1 MTLKFKA
8 WALSIVVLIS
18 LIGVMLVGLSTM
30 RDMSA
35 SDNQARIEQLLRS
48 TYLTIAQL
56 ENLAAS
62 GKLTDEQAKAIATQ
76 ILRENKYH
84 KSEYVYVT
92 DDKLNFVA
100 TPLDPQ
106 LHGTSFNEFKDAKG
120 GSVGAIAVAALEKS
134 GGALTSYLW
143 TSERDGSVVELLS
156 VAQKTPRWGWI
167 VGNGVSFAEADA
179 RFWSNARWQ
188 VLICLLVA
196 GVVGFFMITTVRQ
209 ILNDLGGEPA
219 DVLKLVQSVADGN
232 LQDTTQIGSASPQ
245 SIFGSVIRMRES
257 LRSVMSQLSQAVN
270 TLHHTSDDI
279 VSRAQDS
286 NRLIEAQGNAASRI
300 AHTAEVFAE
309 QTRSAEEQANTARQ
323 QSESATEISAKGLN
337 VLSSA
342 VKRFADIEQAVGDT
356 QSSIDDLAQRVTSI
370 SAVIA
375 VIRDVADQTNLLAL
389 NAAIEA
395 ARAGDMGR
403 GFAVVADE
411 VRKLAERTSSAT
423 QEIGL
428 TITAVQGSGQ
438 NAKTRMDEMVVQL
451 KEGIRQAKEGGEAV
465 KAIRQ
470 ETEATAAVVGQ
481 IGNSLSEQVT
491 SSLAIRND
499 VDEVAQSSS
508 GTMSA
513 AQGTVGAAQ
522 SIKVVSDQ
530 LASLVHKFKL

>member
-1 MTLKFKA
+1 
-8 WALSIVVLIS
+8 
-18 LIGVMLVGLSTM
+18 
-30 RDMSA
+30 
-35 SDNQARIEQLLRS
+35 
-48 TYLTIAQL
+48 
-56 ENLAAS
+56 
-62 GKLTDEQAKAIATQ
+62 
-76 ILRENKYH
+76 
-84 KSEYVYVT
+84 
-92 DDKLNFVA
+92 
-100 TPLDPQ
+100 
-106 LHGTSFNEFKDAKG
+106 
-120 GSVGAIAVAALEKS
+120 
-134 GGALTSYLW
+134 
-143 TSERDGSVVELLS
+143 
-156 VAQKTPRWGWI
+156 
-167 VGNGVSFAEADA
+167 
-179 RFWSNARWQ
+179 
-188 VLICLLVA
+188 
-196 GVVGFFMITTVRQ
+196 
-209 ILNDLGGEPA
+209 
-219 DVLKLVQSVADGN
+219 DGN

-257 LRSVMSQLSQAVN
+257 LRTVMSQLSQAVS

-300 AHTAEVFAE
+300 AHTAEVFAD
-309 QTRSAEEQANTARQ
+309 QTRAAEAQANTARQ

-481 IGNSLSEQVT
+481 IGNSLAEQVT
-491 SSLAIRND
+491 SSMAIRND

-522 SIKVVSDQ
+522 SIKVVSGQ
-530 LASLVHKFKL
+530 LASLVQKFKL

>member
-8 WALSIVVLIS
+8 WTLSIAVLIS

-48 TYLTIAQL
+48 TYLSIAQL

-62 GKLTDEQAKAIATQ
+62 GKLTDAQAKEIATQ

-92 DDKLNFVA
+92 DEKLNFVA

-120 GSVGAIAVAALEKS
+120 GSVGAIAVAALQKS
-134 GGALTSYLW
+134 GGALTSYPW
-143 TSERDGSVVELLS
+143 TSERDGKVVELLS

-188 VLICLLVA
+188 VIVCLIVA
-196 GVVGFFMITTVRQ
+196 GIVGFFMLTTVRR

-219 DVLKLVQSVADGN
+219 EVLKLVQSVADGN
-232 LQDTTQIGSASPQ
+232 LQDTTQIGSASPH

-257 LRSVMSQLSQAVN
+257 LRTVMSQLTQAVN

-300 AHTAEVFAE
+300 AHTAEVFAD
-309 QTRSAEEQANTARQ
+309 QTRAAEEQANTARQ

-481 IGNSLSEQVT
+481 IGNSLAEQVT
-491 SSLAIRND
+491 SSMAIRND

-522 SIKVVSDQ
+522 SIKVVSSQ
-530 LASLVHKFKL
+530 LASLVQKFKL

>member
-1 MTLKFKA
+1 MSLKLKA
-8 WALSIVVLIS
+8 WALSIGVLLS
-18 LIGVMLVGLSTM
+18 LIIVTFVGLNVM

-35 SDNQARIEQLLRS
+35 KDNRARIEQLMNS
-48 TYLTIAQL
+48 TYLGIVQL
-56 ENLAAS
+56 ENMAAS
-62 GKLTDEQAKAIATQ
+62 GKLSEEQAKAIATQ

-92 DDKLNFVA
+92 DEKLNFVA

-120 GSVGAIAVAALEKS
+120 GSVGALAVAALDKS
-134 GGALTSYLW
+134 GGALTEYPW
-143 TSERDGSVVELLS
+143 TSEREGKVVDLLS
-156 VAQKTPRWGWI
+156 VAQRTPRWGWI

-179 RFWSNARWQ
+179 RFWATAKWQ
-188 VLICLLVA
+188 VLICLVISAFVA
-196 GVVGFFMITTVRQ
+196 FLLLGTVRS
-209 ILNDLGGEPA
+209 ILRDLGGEPA
-219 DVLKLVQSVADGN
+219 EVLKLVQAVADGD
-232 LQDTTQIGSASPQ
+232 LQDKRETHTANAQ
-245 SIFGSVIRMRES
+245 SIYGSVLRMRTS
-257 LRSVMSQLSQAVN
+257 LRDVLTQLSQAVN

-286 NRLIEAQGNAASRI
+286 NRLIEAQGNAATRI
-300 AHTAEVFAE
+300 AQTAESFAE
-309 QTRSAEEQANTARQ
+309 QTRSAADQAATARH
-323 QSESATEISAKGLN
+323 QSESATQISAKGLN
-337 VLSSA
+337 VISSA
-342 VKRFADIEQAVGDT
+342 VNRFAEIEQAVGDT
-356 QSSIDDLAQRVTSI
+356 QSSIDDLAQRVSSI

-423 QEIGL
+423 QEIGQ

-438 NAKTRMDEMVVQL
+438 NAKSRMDDMFIQL

-470 ETEATAAVVGQ
+470 ETEATSVVVGA
-481 IGNSLSEQVT
+481 IGQALSEQVGA
-491 SSLAIRND
+491 SMQIRND

-522 SIKVVSDQ
+522 SIKSVSTQ
-530 LASLVHKFKL
+530 LGSLVQKFKL